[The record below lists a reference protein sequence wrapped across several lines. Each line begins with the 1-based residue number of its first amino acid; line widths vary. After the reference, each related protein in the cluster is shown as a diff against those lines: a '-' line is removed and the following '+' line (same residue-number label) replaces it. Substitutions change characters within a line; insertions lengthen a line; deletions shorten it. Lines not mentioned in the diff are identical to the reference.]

1 MDWPYHINTTLTT
14 SQKTLRRQ
22 TINRYG
28 LYAHLSPLLPIVLYW
43 LYVLFI
49 WVARARQTRGEYAAV
64 PGSPHVKREA
74 RTAAGRAARRWR
86 GGVFWVGGR
95 GGEEQERVVHQLA
108 GLGWAVWLG
117 WLSVHGT
124 GDDYLHL
131 TKRFGMIA
139 ASQLPILYLLMMKNR
154 YSPLRYLL
162 RASHEELNPYHRI
175 LGQIIVT
182 LFSLHAGFY
191 LNFFIRANLVKNLFT
206 RPVPLLGLVAI
217 TLILVLYITSIK
229 TIRTYSYRIFYA
241 AHFTISLLLVPILFF
256 HAAPVR
262 LYLIETLIFVLF
274 NMLTRRLTSFL
285 AHSTIT
291 TLPQTTLLKLT
302 IPIPPSHRS
311 LFANSAGQH
320 VYLSIPTP
328 SQPSTGAAILNL
340 CSNPYTISS
349 VAADTTSLSLIARSL
364 SGPTSARL
372 LELAEL
378 WKARP
383 PLRIEGP
390 YGGSIRFPDFASEF
404 DRVLLVAGGVGGTFV
419 LPLYQRVRAE
429 MERRG
434 GNTERVVM
442 VWSVRSAA
450 EVEWAAEA
458 VGEVASGVE
467 IVVTREEDERASA
480 DGDGGVEMLDLAEEG
495 GRRKRG
501 RVDVGGVVDGVF
513 RKGEGERV
521 AVVVCGPGGMA
532 REVRTAVGRWVGK
545 GRDVW
550 FHEEGFGF

>member
-1 MDWPYHINTTLTT
+1 
-14 SQKTLRRQ
+14 
-22 TINRYG
+22 
-28 LYAHLSPLLPIVLYW
+28 
-43 LYVLFI
+43 
-49 WVARARQTRGEYAAV
+49 
-64 PGSPHVKREA
+64 
-74 RTAAGRAARRWR
+74 
-86 GGVFWVGGR
+86 
-95 GGEEQERVVHQLA
+95 
-108 GLGWAVWLG
+108 
-117 WLSVHGT
+117 
-124 GDDYLHL
+124 
-131 TKRFGMIA
+131 MIA

-206 RPVPLLGLVAI
+206 RPVPSLGLLSI
-217 TLILVLYITSIK
+217 ILILTLYITSIK

-241 AHFTISLLLVPILFF
+241 THFTISLLLAPILFF
-256 HAAPVR
+256 HASPVR
-262 LYLIETLIFVLF
+262 IYLIETLVFVLF

-285 AHSTIT
+285 GPSTIT
-291 TLPQTTLLKLT
+291 VLPQTTLLKLN
-302 IPIPPSHRS
+302 IPIPPSHRH
-311 LFANSAGQH
+311 LYANSAGQH
-320 VYLSIPTP
+320 VYLSIPPP

-349 VAADTTSLSLIARSL
+349 IAPDTKSLTLIARSL
-364 SGPTSARL
+364 AGPTSARL

-419 LPLYQRVRAE
+419 LPLYQRVRAD

-434 GNTERVVM
+434 LNTERVVM

-467 IVVTREEDERASA
+467 IVVTRKEEER
-480 DGDGGVEMLDLAEEG
+480 G
-495 GRRKRG
+495 
-501 RVDVGGVVDGVF
+501 
-513 RKGEGERV
+513 
-521 AVVVCGPGGMA
+521 
-532 REVRTAVGRWVGK
+532 
-545 GRDVW
+545 
-550 FHEEGFGF
+550 